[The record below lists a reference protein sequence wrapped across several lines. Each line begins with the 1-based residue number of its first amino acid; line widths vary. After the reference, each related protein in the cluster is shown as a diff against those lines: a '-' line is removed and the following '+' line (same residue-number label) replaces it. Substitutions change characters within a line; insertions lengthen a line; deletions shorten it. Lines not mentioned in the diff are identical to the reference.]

1 MVPHRNDKREVR
13 MRRASIGMMAVC
25 ASLLAT
31 GAATRAVAAD
41 APICKAGDGY
51 AADFGGRRTF
61 RWKPQWLAA
70 TKARLA
76 DPSVAPAYEVLLAR
90 ADKAL
95 EGPVYSVTDKSRTP
109 PSGDKHDYISM
120 GPYWWPDPGK
130 PNGEPYVRRDGEFNP
145 ERATNAFDAV
155 RMDDMGGAV
164 EALALAYYFTG
175 ESKYADKAARLL
187 RVWFLDPSTRMNPAM
202 TYAQGVPGRTL
213 GRAEGVLDTYRLL
226 RVIESIGVLTPAKV
240 LTPAE
245 QKGLEA
251 WFGDYARWMRTAP
264 TGKEE
269 RAAENNHG
277 LWYDYQL
284 ATFALFARQPDLA
297 REVIAAAGKDRIDP
311 QIEADGKMPRELA
324 RTKGLHYSY
333 FALEPLVGM
342 AELGPC
348 VGVDLWNY
356 KGPKGQGIRVA
367 YDYLA
372 QFVGAEAT
380 FPYKDLKPEEA
391 TREAL
396 PLYDLAAWAYG
407 DAGFAA
413 KADFIARRT
422 PAAQSR
428 LTIAPFGE

>member
-1 MVPHRNDKREVR
+1 
-13 MRRASIGMMAVC
+13 MMALC
-25 ASLLAT
+25 ASLLAG
-31 GAATRAVAAD
+31 GAASTAVAAD
-41 APICKAGDGY
+41 APTCRASDGY

-61 RWKPQWLAA
+61 RWKPQWLEAA
-70 TKARLA
+70 KANLA
-76 DPSVAPAYEVLLAR
+76 DPALAPAYKVLLAR

-95 EGPVYSVTDKSRTP
+95 NGPVYSVTDKSRTP

-120 GPYWWPDPGK
+120 GPYWWPDASK
-130 PNGEPYVRRDGEFNP
+130 PNGEPYIRRDGEFNP

-155 RMDDMGGAV
+155 RMGDFGEAV
-164 EALALAYYFTG
+164 EALSLAYYFTG
-175 ESKYADKAARLL
+175 DAKYATKAAQLL
-187 RVWFLDPSTRMNPAM
+187 RVWFLDPATRMNPAM

-226 RVIESIGVLTPAKV
+226 RVVESIGVLAPSKM
-240 LTPAE
+240 LTAAE

-251 WFGDYARWMRTAP
+251 WFGDYAHWMQTAP

-269 RAAENNHG
+269 HAAENNHG
-277 LWYDYQL
+277 VWYDYQL
-284 ATFALFARQPDLA
+284 ATFALFARKP
-297 REVIAAAGKDRIDP
+297 EVAKAVLAAAGKVRIDP
-311 QIEADGKMPRELA
+311 QIEADGKLPKELA
-324 RTKGLHYSY
+324 RTKGMHYSY
-333 FALEPLVGM
+333 FTLEPLSGM

-367 YDYLA
+367 YDYLG
-372 QFVGAEAT
+372 QFVGNEKA

-407 DAGFAA
+407 DAGLAEKAGYIA
-413 KADFIARRT
+413 KLQ

-428 LTIAPFGE
+428 LTISAYRK